1 MPTDKLVLSQVN
13 RDLQNAI
20 MDVGGVEC
28 EQVPNIFFPED
39 YLGTTDA
46 KTISMVTATAREI
59 CLRCPVM
66 AKCLKVGMF
75 EEYGIY
81 GGTTP
86 AQRKQLRREQ
96 QI

>member
-13 RDLQNAI
+13 LDLHESI
-20 MDVGGVEC
+20 MDIGGVEC

-39 YLGTTDA
+39 YIGTTDA
-46 KTISMVTATAREI
+46 KTIRMVTSTAREI

>member
-1 MPTDKLVLSQVN
+1 
-13 RDLQNAI
+13 
-20 MDVGGVEC
+20 MDIGGVEC

-39 YLGTTDA
+39 YIGTTDA
-46 KTISMVTATAREI
+46 KTIRMVTSTAREI

>member
-1 MPTDKLVLSQVN
+1 
-13 RDLQNAI
+13 

-39 YLGTTDA
+39 YIGTTDA
-46 KTISMVTATAREI
+46 KTIAMTVETARAI

-75 EEYGIY
+75 EDYGIY

-86 AQRKQLRREQ
+86 QQRKQLRREQ

>member
-1 MPTDKLVLSQVN
+1 MATDKLISSQVN
-13 RDLQNAI
+13 RDLHDAI
-20 MDVGGVEC
+20 MDIGGVEC
-28 EQVPNIFFPED
+28 EEVPNIFFPED
-39 YLGTTDA
+39 YIGTTDA
-46 KTISMVTATAREI
+46 KTIRMVTNTAREI

-66 AKCLKVGMF
+66 AKCLQVGMF

-86 AQRKQLRREQ
+86 EQRKRLRRQQ